1 MTEPLIVKSD
11 DPILQKLHFKAYRSA
26 RERRMIP
33 FLPAEGESQ
42 TLEITTRG
50 GRVLTAQRGD
60 ILLSEMDTPQFVW
73 PVDPQIFDASYE
85 VIRPG
90 VCVKRAVTWLA
101 PLTELTDGDPDREVT
116 VVSLEGANTVRA
128 GDYYL
133 AKGVAGEIWAY
144 DAKKVGSIMKP
155 VE

>member
-1 MTEPLIVKSD
+1 MV
-11 DPILQKLHFKAYRSA
+11 
-26 RERRMIP
+26 P
-33 FLPAEGESQ
+33 FLPEEGQPQ
-42 TLEITTRG
+42 TRVIETRS
-50 GRVLTAQRGD
+50 GRVLTTKRGD
-60 ILLSEMDTPQFVW
+60 ILVSEMDTPQYVW
-73 PVDPQIFDASYE
+73 PVDAAVFEASYE

-90 VCVKRAVTWLA
+90 VCIKRAITWLA

-116 VVSLEGANTVRA
+116 VVSLEGANTVCA

-144 DAKKVGSIMKP
+144 DAKKVGTIMKP

>member
-1 MTEPLIVKSD
+1 MPEPLTITSA
-11 DPILQKLHFKAYRSA
+11 DPILEKLPFKPYRA
-26 RERRMIP
+26 AMERRMVP
-33 FLPAEGESQ
+33 FLPEEGQQQ
-42 TLEITTRG
+42 TRVIETRS
-50 GRVLTAQRGD
+50 GRVLTVKRGD
-60 ILLSEMDTPQFVW
+60 FLISEMNTPQHVW
-73 PVDPQIFDASYE
+73 PVDAAIFEESYE

-101 PLTELTDGDPDREVT
+101 PLTELTDGDPDRLVT

-128 GDYYL
+128 GDYFL

-144 DAKKVGSIMKP
+144 DAKKVGTIMKP

>member
-1 MTEPLIVKSD
+1 MSEPLIVTSD
-11 DPILQKLHFKAYRSA
+11 DPILQKLPFKAYRVA
-26 RERRMIP
+26 RERRMVT
-33 FLPAEGESQ
+33 FLPEEGEPQ
-42 TLEITTRG
+42 TRVIETRG
-50 GRVLTAQRGD
+50 GRVLTAKRGD
-60 ILLSEMDTPQFVW
+60 ILVSEMDTPQYVW
-73 PVDPQIFDASYE
+73 PVDPLIFEASYE

-90 VCVKRAVTWLA
+90 VCIKRTVTWLA

-116 VVSLEGANTVRA
+116 VVSREGSNTVRA

-144 DAKKVGSIMKP
+144 DARKVGRIMKP

>member
-1 MTEPLIVKSD
+1 MPKPLIITSND
-11 DPILQKLHFKAYRSA
+11 LILEKLPFKPYRAA

-33 FLPAEGESQ
+33 FLPEEGQPQ
-42 TLEITTRG
+42 TRVIETRS
-50 GRVLTAQRGD
+50 GRVLTVKRGD
-60 ILLSEMDTPQFVW
+60 ILISEMDTPEFVW
-73 PVDPQIFDASYE
+73 PVDAAIFEASYE

-90 VCVKRAVTWLA
+90 VCIKRAISWLA

-116 VVSLEGANTVRA
+116 VVSLEGTNTVRA

-144 DAKKVGSIMKP
+144 DAKKVGKIMKP

>member
-1 MTEPLIVKSD
+1 MEEPLIVTSD
-11 DPILQKLHFKAYRSA
+11 DPILQSLHFKAYRSA
-26 RERRMIP
+26 RERRMVP
-33 FLPAEGESQ
+33 FSPAEGEPQ
-42 TLEITTRG
+42 TREITTRG

-60 ILLSEMDTPQFVW
+60 ILLSEMDTPEYVW
-73 PVDPQIFDASYE
+73 PVDPQIFEASY
-85 VIRPG
+85 VIVRPG
-90 VCVKRAVTWLA
+90 VCVKRAVTRLV
-101 PLTELTDGDPDREVT
+101 PLTELTDGNPDREVT

-144 DAKKVGSIMKP
+144 DAKKVGIIMKP